1 MLKGR
6 NLDIQL
12 VSVNKSDSHAKILFE
27 TLKKRKN
34 KISHDILPSY
44 ADHKTFVLNHPYRA
58 WYIIKADDEIVGNA
72 YLLKNNCVG
81 ISIVKNSRRVT
92 PAVIEMILN
101 KHKPLKAIKSVRPGN
116 FIFNVSP
123 NSKDYIHILEQ
134 MGARLVQMTFAFDKN
149 MDKVSAVKLG

>member
-1 MLKGR
+1 MPQGR

-12 VSVNKSDSHAKILFE
+12 VSVKKSDSHAKILFE

-44 ADHKTFVLNHPYRA
+44 VEHKNFVLNHPYRA

-81 ISIVKNSRRVT
+81 ITVVKKSRRVT
-92 PAVIEMILN
+92 PAVIEIILN
-101 KHKPLKAIKSVRPGN
+101 KYKPLKAIKSVRPGN
-116 FIFNVSP
+116 FVFNVSP
-123 NSKDYIHILEQ
+123 NSKDYIQILEQ
-134 MGARLVQMTFAFDKN
+134 MGARLVQMTFAFDEN
-149 MDKVSAVKLG
+149 IEKVSVFKLG